1 MVMLW
6 QPTHLTF
13 MQVSKIYEVVPPILL
28 ETGKV
33 RSNVGLVLS
42 FFLNTIWTSI
52 MKISHLFILLGYG
65 YTQQYFL
72 YSISFGSI
80 HHARTSIPR
89 QNHPCIN
96 MV

>member
-42 FFLNTIWTSI
+42 FFFKYHLDIYNEDFTFIHIIRVWIYSTIFFVFDIIWLYTPCKNLNT
-52 MKISHLFILLGYG
+52 
-65 YTQQYFL
+65 
-72 YSISFGSI
+72 
-80 HHARTSIPR
+80 
-89 QNHPCIN
+89 
-96 MV
+96 